1 MAYNL
6 YYTFPMLNSPNK
18 NYISRDDLAE
28 REDNPFTLKQDG
40 GIGLR
45 KIIAEVEKTYILK
58 ALEDVGW
65 IQIKAAER
73 LGISQ
78 RMLGYKIKKYGI
90 TLKPKQKEEGR

>member
-1 MAYNL
+1 MPEAL
-6 YYTFPMLNSPNK
+6 KKDHT
-18 NYISRDDLAE
+18 SRNTATE
-28 REDNPFTLKQDG
+28 GEDSSLTPEIKKG

-45 KIIAEVEKTYILK
+45 KIIAGVEKTYILK

>member
-1 MAYNL
+1 MPGAL
-6 YYTFPMLNSPNK
+6 KKDRTSRNSAREGDDSPLTPQIK
-18 NYISRDDLAE
+18 N
-28 REDNPFTLKQDG
+28 G

-58 ALEDVGW
+58 ALEDTGW
-65 IQIKAAER
+65 VQIKAAER

>member
-1 MAYNL
+1 MPGA
-6 YYTFPMLNSPNK
+6 LNKDRTSRNTATEGEDSSLTPEIK
-18 NYISRDDLAE
+18 N
-28 REDNPFTLKQDG
+28 G
-40 GIGLR
+40 WIGLR

-58 ALEDVGW
+58 ALEDTGW

-90 TLKPKQKEEGR
+90 TIKQKTKEEGR